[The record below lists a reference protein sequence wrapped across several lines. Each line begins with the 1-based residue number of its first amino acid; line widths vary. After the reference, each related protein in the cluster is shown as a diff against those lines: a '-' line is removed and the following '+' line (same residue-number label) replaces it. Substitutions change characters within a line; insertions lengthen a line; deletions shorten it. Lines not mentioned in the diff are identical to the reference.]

1 MRVSIFPKDA
11 LNITHPTMPRAPSTA
26 PLQQADGAQGLSGSS
41 VLCLKWRLVFYNVT
55 MRL

>member
-41 VLCLKWRLVFYNVT
+41 VLCLKWRLVF
-55 MRL
+55 L